1 MNMIETVAKAIEA
14 KPIMCGTYTL
24 SGEDA
29 VNIARAAIEAM
40 KAPTKEMIEAG
51 YIAMDEGVDFYSY
64 DSDSGYYIEATGGAD
79 VWKAMISK
87 ALEGGE

>member
-40 KAPTKEMIEAG
+40 KIPTEAMIGVGPEIPGLRAEI
-51 YIAMDEGVDFYSY
+51 IATWTD
-64 DSDSGYYIEATGGAD
+64 
-79 VWKAMISK
+79 MISK